1 MEWEACFFAEHFL
14 FQTCQYFDII
24 QQLQGVDVGKLT
36 LELLEAGGNG
46 NTFHCR
52 KNVAVQ
58 RNNLHFD
65 SFHTDVNLAKSNG
78 LVGYTSANLLVGLVV
93 SSVPGFYNSA
103 SETFDAK
110 SSNDVSME
118 PSSMGCSIMGCY
130 QVKGGSGMYA

>member
-14 FQTCQYFDII
+14 FQTCQYFDI

-52 KNVAVQ
+52 KSVSVQ
-58 RNNLHFD
+58 RKNLHFD

-78 LVGYTSANLLVGLVV
+78 LVVTLLQI
-93 SSVPGFYNSA
+93 
-103 SETFDAK
+103 
-110 SSNDVSME
+110 
-118 PSSMGCSIMGCY
+118 C
-130 QVKGGSGMYA
+130 